1 MFYSVLSAIYQII
14 KFGKCYPSQNS
25 HYKQFHRN
33 HGTEREREK
42 ESFQTSIITPS
53 ESVNIQFCRRCCFLF
68 AKSLLPFMTLVRE
81 HDTR

>member
-33 HGTEREREK
+33 HGTEIERESHFRLLSSPRQSQLIF
-42 ESFQTSIITPS
+42 SFVEDVPS
-53 ESVNIQFCRRCCFLF
+53 FLQNHCYP
-68 AKSLLPFMTLVRE
+68 L
-81 HDTR
+81 